1 MLQWYLCRYSLSG
14 MPWLVPIVNELLAV
28 VAQEKEKKG
37 EKNEWRPYY
46 DCADRRK

>member
-14 MPWLVPIVNELLAV
+14 MPWLVPIVNELLAA

-37 EKNEWRPYY
+37 EKNEGAETHTGAV
-46 DCADRRK
+46 DS